1 MNTFDTTR
9 SAALRRQLGALPTT
23 EPEHAHAHART
34 RPRRSQD
41 TPDPTTP
48 KTERPAVRTRSAPVA
63 GQDASPRRGR
73 RGPRWVVGGA
83 AVAITAGLVA
93 SGPFQPQSTSGADSI
108 PAMARPQQPEDVLPQ
123 NLREKPGH
131 LDVSTSR
138 LVGTERGYSY
148 YAVESIDALICLV
161 FVEPGN
167 PVNPDGSTSASG
179 YGCTL
184 LKNFDSYPL
193 QSISKEAGT
202 KVWLVSANIEP
213 TERQLTE
220 QVRLS
225 PNLYI
230 EYTDDILLPGDE
242 GYEYEPSWP

>member
-1 MNTFDTTR
+1 MNTFNPTR
-9 SAALRRQLGALPTT
+9 SAALRQQLATLAITDL
-23 EPEHAHAHART
+23 EHPRVTASRSRRNRGSTAREAQPVSMGEKDVSP
-34 RPRRSQD
+34 RKPRR
-41 TPDPTTP
+41 
-48 KTERPAVRTRSAPVA
+48 RT
-63 GQDASPRRGR
+63 Q
-73 RGPRWVVGGA
+73 WIIGGA
-83 AVAITAGLVA
+83 GVAVTAGLLA
-93 SGPFQPQSTSGADSI
+93 SVPFQSPSTTGADFI

-123 NLREKPGH
+123 DLREQPGD

-148 YAVESIDALICLV
+148 YAVESLDAQMCLV
-161 FVEPGN
+161 LVEPGN

-184 LKNFDSYPL
+184 LKNFDGYPL
-193 QSISKEAGT
+193 QITSATTNS

-220 QVRLS
+220 QVQLS

-230 EYTDDILLPGDE
+230 EYTDGIPLAPGDE